1 MSSMPLQP
9 WPWWNYWKMDSIK
22 IYFMFHLPTTGL
34 SVVIIS
40 PVIRP
45 SSYSW
50 LSPPGMPWKAGFVG
64 KGWQLWVCR
73 WNPFQPQTPLSSS
86 SVTPH
91 RVQSPSIFPLLPLLY
106 TDVAYISNT
115 RGSCPAGLSLCSPAQ
130 LLSERTGGLWG
141 EMGGRGFFQ
150 FLVFHIWTIID
161 ETKQMVAE
169 YTQQNPGREFTKF
182 IFEWNIVHWK
192 VVLY

>member
-22 IYFMFHLPTTGL
+22 IYFMFHSPTTGL

-73 WNPFQPQTPLSSS
+73 WNPLPAPTPLSSS

-141 EMGGRGFFQ
+141 EMGDRGFFQ

-169 YTQQNPGREFTKF
+169 FTQQNPGREFTKF
-182 IFEWNIVHWK
+182 IFEWNIMHWK

>member
-1 MSSMPLQP
+1 MYNRFVEGEESIHKQLFL
-9 WPWWNYWKMDSIK
+9 WN
-22 IYFMFHLPTTGL
+22 L
-34 SVVIIS
+34 SDIIS
-40 PVIRP
+40 FLGR
-45 SSYSW
+45 SFRYSW

-73 WNPFQPQTPLSSS
+73 WNPLQPQTPLSSS

-141 EMGGRGFFQ
+141 ENGRQGVLSILSLSHLDNHRWDQADGGWI
-150 FLVFHIWTIID
+150 HP
-161 ETKQMVAE
+161 TKSRQGI
-169 YTQQNPGREFTKF
+169 YQI

>member
-22 IYFMFHLPTTGL
+22 IYFMFHSATTGL

-73 WNPFQPQTPLSSS
+73 WNPLPTQNPLSSS

>member
-1 MSSMPLQP
+1 MIKHHVFYASSTLTMVELLKNGFNQNIFYVSFSNNWSFCSYHFSCDSSFQLQLVKSS
-9 WPWWNYWKMDSIK
+9 WNA
-22 IYFMFHLPTTGL
+22 
-34 SVVIIS
+34 V
-40 PVIRP
+40 
-45 SSYSW
+45 
-50 LSPPGMPWKAGFVG
+50 
-64 KGWQLWVCR
+64 KGWICGQGVAVVDLQVKPPPTP
-73 WNPFQPQTPLSSS
+73 NPLSSS

-169 YTQQNPGREFTKF
+169 YTQQNPGREFTKLSLSG
-182 IFEWNIVHWK
+182 I
-192 VVLY
+192 

>member
-22 IYFMFHLPTTGL
+22 IYFMFHSATTGL

-73 WNPFQPQTPLSSS
+73 WNPLPTPKPPLSSS

-130 LLSERTGGLWG
+130 LLSERTGGC
-141 EMGGRGFFQ
+141 GGKWQRLGFFQ

-169 YTQQNPGREFTKF
+169 YTQQNPGREFTNSSLSG
-182 IFEWNIVHWK
+182 I
-192 VVLY
+192 

>member
-22 IYFMFHLPTTGL
+22 IYFMFHSATTGL

-73 WNPFQPQTPLSSS
+73 WNPLPTPTPLSSS

-169 YTQQNPGREFTKF
+169 YTQQNPGREFTNLSLSG
-182 IFEWNIVHWK
+182 I
-192 VVLY
+192 